1 MTNERIRKIRAE
13 WRSRQ
18 RVNPPPP
25 WARVSVERFFEM
37 PVAMGFA
44 PGTEWLVVLTHDG
57 LTVVDAKTGDTL
69 ADEPGHSGNAEGEH
83 DPYPV
88 SVVGIGP
95 LAGRRIP
102 VAGLWGGGL
111 KAFTPDGWKV
121 RRIAPNWPCESLVLK
136 VPYDDPSSES
146 DREFLLVKDWPE
158 LRAFGF
164 SDSGRTLVVAA
175 EFLSLWKRD

>member
-1 MTNERIRKIRAE
+1 MEY
-13 WRSRQ
+13 
-18 RVNPPPP
+18 
-25 WARVSVERFFEM
+25 FFEM

-57 LTVVDAKTGDTL
+57 LTVVDAKTGETL
-69 ADEPGHSGNAEGEH
+69 ADEPGHSGNAEGEC

-95 LAGRRIP
+95 LIGQRIP

-111 KAFTPDGWKV
+111 KAFTPDGWQV
-121 RRIAPNWPCESLVLK
+121 RRIAPNWPYEGMVLK
-136 VPYDDPSSES
+136 VPCDRASSES
-146 DREFLLVKDWPE
+146 VKDFLVVKDWGS

-164 SDSGRTLVVAA
+164 SDSGQSLVVAS
-175 EFLSLWKRD
+175 EFLSLWTRD